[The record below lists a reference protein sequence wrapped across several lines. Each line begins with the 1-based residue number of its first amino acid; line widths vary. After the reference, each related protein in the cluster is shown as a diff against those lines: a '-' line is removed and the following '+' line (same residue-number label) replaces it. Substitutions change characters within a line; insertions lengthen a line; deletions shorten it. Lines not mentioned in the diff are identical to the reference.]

1 MASTTTDTSRPLD
14 FARAF
19 RFVVEDPDW
28 IKKVLIG
35 GLFTLLSAVLVGIPF
50 VMGYFVR
57 LLRNV
62 ARGEARPMPEWD
74 DLGGLFM
81 DGLRGLA
88 VYLGHLVAAL
98 ILPVS
103 AGCLLGL
110 VMGGASQ
117 ARGGAGDAVGALAT
131 FGMVALYGIGALL
144 VFALMLYVPAALLRF
159 ALYDSVAAGFEPR
172 EVIAIIRRN
181 PGNYLLAV
189 LLYLVANMA
198 SQLGVILCCVGLFVL
213 GFWSVCILAWGLGE
227 VARRDPVLTGSAPG
241 ALTT

>member
-1 MASTTTDTSRPLD
+1 MASVTTDTSRPLD

-28 IKKVLIG
+28 IKKILIG
-35 GLFTLLSAVLVGIPF
+35 GAFTLLSAVLVGVPF

-62 ARGEARPMPEWD
+62 ARGEARPLPEWD

-81 DGLRGLA
+81 EGLRGFV
-88 VYLGHLVAAL
+88 VYLGHLVAAM

-110 VMGGASQ
+110 VMGGAHQ
-117 ARGGAGDAVGALAT
+117 ARGGAGDALGAMAA
-131 FGMVALYGIGALL
+131 FGMVGLYAIGALL
-144 VFALMLYVPAALLRF
+144 MLVLMLYVPAALLRF
-159 ALYDSVAAGFEPR
+159 ALYDSIAAAFEPR
-172 EVIAIIRRN
+172 EALAIIRRN
-181 PGNYLLAV
+181 LANYLLAL

-198 SQLGVILCCVGLFVL
+198 SQLGVILCCVGLFPL

-227 VARRDPVLTGSAPG
+227 VARRDPVLTGSAPP
-241 ALTT
+241 ALPS

>member
-1 MASTTTDTSRPLD
+1 VPDTPPSDTIDL
-14 FARAF
+14 ARAF
-19 RFVVEDPDW
+19 RFVPEDPDW
-28 IKKVLIG
+28 IKKILIG

-74 DLGGLFM
+74 DLGALFM

-110 VMGGASQ
+110 VMGGASH
-117 ARGGAGDAVGALAT
+117 ARGGAGDALGALAA
-131 FGMVALYGIGALL
+131 FAMVALYGIGALL
-144 VFALMLYVPAALLRF
+144 VLALMLYVPAALLRF

-227 VARRDPVLTGSAPG
+227 VARRDPVLTGSAPP